1 MITEAQLEASLLDWL
16 GDLGWEPG
24 TGAELES
31 QRASLGDL
39 VLTED
44 LVEAL
49 RLLNP
54 SVPDQY
60 LREAAADMVRVRSQ
74 DALAENRDFHVL
86 LVHGYRGLSYVDA
99 DGREQTPTV
108 RLLGA
113 PDQNRYRAVHQV
125 RLRKGDQS
133 RRLDVVLYV
142 NGLPLVVVELKQAG
156 TRNATIAKA
165 HAQLGTY
172 LAEFPAAF
180 RPVIAAIVSDGIS
193 ARYGTPFTRLN
204 HYSPWNVDEDGAPRP
219 ADGDQLLELE
229 NLTHGLL
236 EPARLLDVVRNFTAF
251 DETDEGLIKRIAKP
265 HQYFAVRKAL
275 DSTLAALGANGKAG
289 VVWHTQGSGKSMEME
304 LYANLVLT
312 HPRMQNPTIV
322 VITDRNELDG
332 QLYGTFAR
340 STLLPDEPRQ
350 IKRRSQLRS
359 ELAGR
364 ASGGIYFTT
373 LQKFSRTAAEHD
385 AGDTHPLLTD
395 RRNVVVIVDE
405 AHRSHYD
412 DLDGYARHLRD
423 ALPNATLIAFTG
435 TPISEVDRDTR
446 EVFGEYIDVYDLSR
460 AVADGATVPVYF
472 EPRLIEVRL
481 AGDMSAEELDELAD
495 EQTAELDDE
504 ARERVERTVA
514 TLNAIYGASERI
526 DALARD
532 IVEQWERRRETMTEF
547 LAPTEPGENTEPH
560 GKALIVCATREICAR
575 LYARI
580 IELRPDWHS
589 EQDGRGLIKVVYSG
603 NASDPE
609 PIRGHVR
616 RDSQNKAIKNRL
628 RNVDDELELVIVKDM
643 MLTGFDAPPLHT
655 LFLDRPLKGAL
666 LMQTL
671 ARVNRTF
678 RGKRDGLLVAYA
690 PLTENLNQ
698 ALREYTATDQTTRP
712 VGRDTTEAVRVTWEL
727 VAALR
732 GLLAGHDWRATA
744 TSGARDAGLRAVSD
758 TVEYLRSPATPG
770 NQAGQDRQ
778 TLGESFRAL
787 SAQLARMWTLA
798 GGAENLAEIATE
810 VRFYEEVRVWMAKL
824 DASQRDASGEPV
836 PEEIVRVLRGAVAQ
850 ATAAGDITDLYEA
863 AGLSRPTVQELDAQ
877 TLEQMQQG
885 PNPHLAVEALR
896 DLLVKEAEAVTRNNV
911 VRRKTFSERISELMI
926 RYTNQQITAADVIY
940 ELGRLAEEV
949 RAEAD
954 RGTRF
959 DPPLSHDELA
969 FYDAVSQNDSAVLAQ
984 GTDVLAQIA
993 RELVAVMRR
1002 DTRTDWTRRPE
1013 AQARLRASVKRLL
1026 RRHHY
1031 PPDKQ
1036 QSAVELVIEQM
1047 ETLAPGHADERREE
1061 P

>member
-1 MITEAQLEASLLDWL
+1 MITEAQLEDSLLDWL

-31 QRASLGDL
+31 QRATLGDL
-39 VLTED
+39 VLTGD
-44 LVEAL
+44 FVETL

-60 LREAAADMVRVRSQ
+60 LREAAADMVRARSQ
-74 DALAENRDFHVL
+74 DAPAENRDFHVL
-86 LVHGYRGLSYVDA
+86 LVHGYRGLTYVDTN
-99 DGREQTPTV
+99 GREQIPTI

-113 PDQNRYRAVHQV
+113 PEQNRYRAVRQV
-125 RLRKGDQS
+125 RLRQGDNS

-165 HAQLGTY
+165 HAQLGAY

-180 RPVIAAIVSDGIS
+180 RPVVATVVSDGIN

-219 ADGDQLLELE
+219 ADGEQLLELE
-229 NLTHGLL
+229 NLAHGLL
-236 EPARLLDVVRNFTAF
+236 EPARLLDMVRNFTAF

-265 HQYFAVRKAL
+265 HQYFAVRKAI
-275 DSTLAALGANGKAG
+275 DSTLAALGSNGKAG

-312 HPRMQNPTIV
+312 HPRMHNPTIV

-332 QLYGTFAR
+332 QLYDTFAR
-340 STLLPDEPRQ
+340 STLLPDQPRQ
-350 IKRRSQLRS
+350 IKRRSELRS
-359 ELAGR
+359 ELSGR
-364 ASGGIYFTT
+364 VSGGIYFTT
-373 LQKFSRTAAEHD
+373 LQKFGRTASEQD
-385 AGDTHPLLTD
+385 AGHAHPLLTD
-395 RRNVVVIVDE
+395 RRNVIVIVDE

-435 TPISEVDRDTR
+435 TPINETDRNTR
-446 EVFGEYIDVYDLSR
+446 EVFGDYVDIYDLSR
-460 AVADGATVPVYF
+460 AVTDGATVPVYF

-481 AGDMSAEELDELAD
+481 DDDMSAEKLDELAD
-495 EQTAELDDE
+495 EQTSGLDDE
-504 ARERVERTVA
+504 ARERVERSVA
-514 TLNAIYGASERI
+514 ELNAIYGAPERI

-532 IVEQWERRRETMTEF
+532 IVEQWERRRGAMTEF
-547 LAPTEPGENTEPH
+547 LAPTGPDENPDPH
-560 GKALIVCATREICAR
+560 GKALVVCATREICAR

-580 IELRPDWHS
+580 VELRPGWHCD
-589 EQDGRGLIKVVYSG
+589 QDDRGLVKVVYSG
-603 NASDPE
+603 SPSDPE
-609 PIRGHVR
+609 PIRDHVR

-628 RNVDDELELVIVKDM
+628 RDVDDELELVIVKDM
-643 MLTGFDAPPLHT
+643 LLTGFDAPPLHT

-690 PLTENLNQ
+690 PLTENLNK
-698 ALREYTATDQTTRP
+698 ALREYTATDQATRP
-712 VGRDTTEAVRVTWEL
+712 VGRDSDEAVRVTVEL
-727 VAALR
+727 VEALR
-732 GLLAGHDWRATA
+732 VLLAGHDWRTTA
-744 TSGARDAGLRAVSD
+744 TSGARDAGLRAVGE

-770 NQAGQDRQ
+770 NQAEQEGQ
-778 TLGESFRAL
+778 TLGERFRAL
-787 SAQLARMWTLA
+787 SGRLARMWALA
-798 GGAENLAEIATE
+798 GGAEKLSEIATE

-824 DASQRDASGEPV
+824 DARQREASGQPV

-863 AGLSRPTVQELDAQ
+863 AGLPRPSLQELDTQ
-877 TLEQMQQG
+877 TLDQMQQA
-885 PNPHLAVEALR
+885 PNRHLAVEALR

-940 ELGRLAEEV
+940 ELGRIAEEV
-949 RAEAD
+949 RGEAD
-954 RGTRF
+954 RGTSF

-993 RELVAVMRR
+993 RELVTVMRR

-1013 AQARLRASVKRLL
+1013 VQAKLRASVKRLL
-1026 RRHHY
+1026 RRYHY

-1036 QSAVELVIEQM
+1036 KGAVELVIEQM
-1047 ETLAPGHADERREE
+1047 ETLAPNYARGEDLL
-1061 P
+1061 

>member
-275 DSTLAALGANGKAG
+275 GSTLAALGANGKAG

-446 EVFGEYIDVYDLSR
+446 EVFGDYVDVYDLSR

-547 LAPTEPGENTEPH
+547 LAPTGPGENTEPH

-824 DASQRDASGEPV
+824 DARQRDASGEPV

-1013 AQARLRASVKRLL
+1013 AQAKLRASVKRLL

>member
-1 MITEAQLEASLLDWL
+1 MTTEAQLEASLLDWL

-24 TGAELES
+24 TGTELEP

-99 DGREQTPTV
+99 DGREQTLTI

-113 PDQNRYRAVHQV
+113 PEQNRYRAAQQV
-125 RLRKGDQS
+125 RLLRGDQS

-180 RPVIAAIVSDGIS
+180 RPVVAAIISDGIN

-204 HYSPWNVDEDGAPRP
+204 HYSPWNVDEDGAPSP
-219 ADGDQLLELE
+219 ADSDQLLELE
-229 NLTHGLL
+229 NLAHGLL

-251 DETDEGLIKRIAKP
+251 DETDEGLTKRIAKP

-275 DSTLAALGANGKAG
+275 DSTLAALGTNGKAG

-304 LYANLVLT
+304 LYTNLVLT

-385 AGDTHPLLTD
+385 AGHAHPLLTD

-435 TPISEVDRDTR
+435 TPISEVEHNTR
-446 EVFGEYIDVYDLSR
+446 EVFGDYIDIYDLSR
-460 AVADGATVPVYF
+460 AVTDGATVPVYF

-481 AGDMSAEELDELAD
+481 DDDMSAEKLDELAD
-495 EQTAELDDE
+495 EQTEGLDDE

-514 TLNAIYGASERI
+514 KLNAIYGAPERI

-532 IVEQWERRRETMTEF
+532 IVEQWERRRESMTEF

-575 LYARI
+575 LYTRI
-580 IELRPDWHS
+580 VELRPGWYSD
-589 EQDGRGLIKVVYSG
+589 QDDRGLVKVVYSG
-603 NASDPE
+603 SPSDPE
-609 PIRGHVR
+609 PIRSHVR

-628 RNVDDELELVIVKDM
+628 RDVDDDLELVIVKDM

-678 RGKRDGLLVAYA
+678 RGKQDGLLVAYA

-698 ALREYTATDQTTRP
+698 ALREYTATDETTRP
-712 VGRDTTEAVRVTWEL
+712 VGRDTAEAVRVTWEI

-732 GLLAGHDWRATA
+732 ELLVGHDWRTTA

-770 NQAGQDRQ
+770 NQAEQDGQ
-778 TLGESFRAL
+778 TLGERFRAL
-787 SAQLARMWTLA
+787 STQLARMWTLA
-798 GGAENLAEIATE
+798 GGTENLAEIATE

-824 DASQRDASGEPV
+824 DARQREANGQPV

-863 AGLSRPTVQELDAQ
+863 AGLQRPTLQELDVQ
-877 TLEQMQQG
+877 TIEQMRQG
-885 PNPHLAVEALR
+885 PSPHLAVEALR

-940 ELGRLAEEV
+940 ELGRLAEDV
-949 RAEAD
+949 RAENG

-969 FYDAVSQNDSAVLAQ
+969 FYDAVCQNDSAVLAR
-984 GTDVLAQIA
+984 GTDVLARIA

-1036 QSAVELVIEQM
+1036 KSAVELVIEQM
-1047 ETLAPGHADERREE
+1047 ETLAPGYVRGKDSL
-1061 P
+1061 

>member
-24 TGAELES
+24 VGKDLEAD
-31 QRASLGDL
+31 RTSLGDL
-39 VLTED
+39 VLQTD
-44 LVEAL
+44 LIGAL
-49 RLLNP
+49 RRLNP

-60 LREAAADMVRVRSQ
+60 LHEVAATVLKARSQ
-74 DALAENRDFHVL
+74 DSLAENRDFHAL
-86 LVHGYRGLSYVDA
+86 LVHGYRGLTYVDA
-99 DGREQTPTV
+99 NGREETPTV
-108 RLLGA
+108 RLLGEA
-113 PDQNRYRAVHQV
+113 GSNSYRAVQQV
-125 RLRKGDQS
+125 RLRQGDRS

-172 LAEFPAAF
+172 LAEFPMAF
-180 RPVIAAIVSDGIS
+180 RPVVATVVSDGIN
-193 ARYGTPFTRLN
+193 ARYGTPFTSLN
-204 HYSPWNVDEDGAPRP
+204 HYSPWNVGEDGAPQP
-219 ADGDQLLELE
+219 ADDDRLLELE
-229 NLTHGLL
+229 SLAHGLL
-236 EPARLLDVVRNFTAF
+236 DQDRLLDIVRNFTAF
-251 DETDEGLIKRIAKP
+251 DETAEGLAKRIAKP

-275 DSTLAALGANGKAG
+275 DSTLAALRSNGRAG

-304 LYANLVLT
+304 LYANLIVT
-312 HPRMQNPTIV
+312 HPLMHNPTII

-332 QLYGTFAR
+332 QLYDTFAR
-340 STLLPDEPRQ
+340 STLLPEEPRQ
-350 IKRRSQLRS
+350 IRRRSQLRS
-359 ELAGR
+359 ELSGR

-385 AGDTHPLLTD
+385 AGRSHPLLTD

-435 TPISEVDRDTR
+435 TPVSEADRNTR
-446 EVFGEYIDVYDLSR
+446 EVFGDYIDIYDLSR

-481 AGDMSAEELDELAD
+481 GGELSSEELDDLAD
-495 EQTAELDDE
+495 EQTTGLEEAE
-504 ARERVERTVA
+504 RERVERSVA
-514 TLNAIYGASERI
+514 VLNAIYGAPERV

-532 IVEQWERRRETMTEF
+532 IVEQWERRRETMAEF
-547 LAPTEPGENTEPH
+547 LAPTGPDECADPH
-560 GKALIVCATREICAR
+560 GKALVVCATREICAR
-575 LYARI
+575 LYEQIVR
-580 IELRPDWHS
+580 LRPDWHS
-589 EQDGRGLIKVVYSG
+589 DQDDRGRIKVVYSG
-603 NASDPE
+603 SSSDPM
-609 PIRGHVR
+609 PIRAHVR

-628 RNVDDELELVIVKDM
+628 RDVDDELELVIVKDM
-643 MLTGFDAPPLHT
+643 LLTGFDAPPLHT
-655 LFLDRPLKGAL
+655 LFLDRPLRGAL

-690 PLTENLNQ
+690 PLAENLNK
-698 ALREYTATDQTTRP
+698 ALQEYTASDQTTRP
-712 VGRDTTEAVRVTWEL
+712 VGRDTAEAARVTVEL
-727 VAALR
+727 VEALR
-732 GLLAGHDWRATA
+732 GLLAGYDWRSVLA
-744 TSGARDAGLRAVSD
+744 SGARDAGLRAVAGA
-758 TVEYLRSPATPG
+758 VEHLRSPATSG
-770 NQAGQDRQ
+770 NQVGEGSR
-778 TLGESFRAL
+778 TLGERFRTL
-787 SAQLARMWTLA
+787 SARLTRMWTLS
-798 GGAENLAEIATE
+798 GGTESLAQIATE
-810 VRFYEEVRVWMAKL
+810 VRFYEEVRAWMAKL
-824 DASQRDASGEPV
+824 DARQREAGGQPV

-850 ATAAGDITDLYEA
+850 ATAAGDITDLYQA
-863 AGLSRPTVQELDAQ
+863 AGLPRPTIQDLDAQ
-877 TLEQMQQG
+877 TLEQMSRG
-885 PNPHLAVEALR
+885 PSPHLAVEALR

-911 VRRKTFSERISELMI
+911 VRRKAFSERINELMI

-949 RAEAD
+949 RGEAD
-954 RGTRF
+954 RGKAF

-1002 DTRTDWTRRPE
+1002 DTRTDWTRRPDV
-1013 AQARLRASVKRLL
+1013 QAKLRASVRRLL

-1036 QSAVELVIEQM
+1036 SSAVELVIEQM
-1047 ETLAPGHADERREE
+1047 ETLAPGYAEEDEL
-1061 P
+1061 